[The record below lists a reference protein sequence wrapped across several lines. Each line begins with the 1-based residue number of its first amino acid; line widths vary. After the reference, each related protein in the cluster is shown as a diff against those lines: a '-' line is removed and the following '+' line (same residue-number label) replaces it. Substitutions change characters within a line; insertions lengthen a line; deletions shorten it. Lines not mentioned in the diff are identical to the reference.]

1 MTTKNENSTATENAT
16 NDSLNI
22 VPEDDNMQADTGTDT
37 GAGPSSPEDTPNA
50 ENPYRSTIEQQN
62 STIQALM
69 EQNERLTTQINKL
82 IRNGAAIVD
91 DSSTGSV
98 SMPDNPDITASDD
111 YIPLKDLG
119 SEFGKR

>member
-1 MTTKNENSTATENAT
+1 MTKNNENAT
-16 NDSLNI
+16 SATNDNLNI

-37 GAGPSSPEDTPNA
+37 GAGVSTPEDTQA
-50 ENPYRSTIEQQN
+50 GNPYQSTIEQQN

-69 EQNERLTTQINKL
+69 EQNERLTVQINKL

-91 DSSTGSV
+91 DSSTGNASI
-98 SMPDNPDITASDD
+98 PDNPDITVSDD

>member
-1 MTTKNENSTATENAT
+1 MMKNNENAT
-16 NDSLNI
+16 NATNDNLNI
-22 VPEDDNMQADTGTDT
+22 VPEDDNIQPDTGTDT
-37 GAGPSSPEDTPNA
+37 GAGVSTPEDTPNA
-50 ENPYRSTIEQQN
+50 ENPYQSTIEQQN

-91 DSSTGSV
+91 DSSTGSA
-98 SMPDNPDITASDD
+98 SLPDNPDITVSDD
-111 YIPLKDLG
+111 YVPLKDLG

>member
-1 MTTKNENSTATENAT
+1 MTTNNENAT
-16 NDSLNI
+16 NTTTNDNLNI
-22 VPEDDNMQADTGTDT
+22 VPEDDNIQPDTGTDT
-37 GAGPSSPEDTPNA
+37 GAGASTPEDTPKA
-50 ENPYRSTIEQQN
+50 ENPYQSTIEQQN
-62 STIQALM
+62 STIQALI

-91 DSSTGSV
+91 DSSTGNT
-98 SMPDNPDITASDD
+98 SMPDNPDITANDD

>member
-1 MTTKNENSTATENAT
+1 MTKNNENGNVT
-16 NDSLNI
+16 NDNLNN
-22 VPEDDNMQADTGTDT
+22 VPEDDNIQPDTGTDN
-37 GAGPSSPEDTPNA
+37 GAGSSSPEDTPKP
-50 ENPYRSTIEQQN
+50 ENPYQSTIDQQN

-91 DSSTGSV
+91 DSSTGNASI
-98 SMPDNPDITASDD
+98 PDNPDITENDD

>member
-1 MTTKNENSTATENAT
+1 MTMKNENAT
-16 NDSLNI
+16 NTTNDNLNI

-37 GAGPSSPEDTPNA
+37 GAGASTPEDTPKA
-50 ENPYRSTIEQQN
+50 ENPYQSTIEQQN

-82 IRNGAAIVD
+82 IRNGAVIVD
-91 DSSTGSV
+91 DSSTDNV
-98 SMPDNPDITASDD
+98 PTPDNPDITANDD

>member
-1 MTTKNENSTATENAT
+1 MTKMNEDGNTT
-16 NDSLNI
+16 NPAGDNLPAI
-22 VPEDDNMQADTGTDT
+22 PEDGNIQSGTGTDT
-37 GAGPSSPEDTPNA
+37 GAGASAPEDTPKP
-50 ENPYRSTIEQQN
+50 ENPYQSTIEQQN
-62 STIQALM
+62 STIQALI

-91 DSSTGSV
+91 DSSTGNTP
-98 SMPDNPDITASDD
+98 MPDNPDITADDD

>member
-1 MTTKNENSTATENAT
+1 MTTNNENGNAT
-16 NDSLNI
+16 NDNLNPA
-22 VPEDDNMQADTGTDT
+22 PEDDNIQPGTGTDT
-37 GAGPSSPEDTPNA
+37 GAGASTPEDTPKP
-50 ENPYRSTIEQQN
+50 ENPYQSTIEQQN

-91 DSSTGSV
+91 DSSTGSA
-98 SMPDNPDITASDD
+98 SIPDNPDITENDD
-111 YIPLKDLG
+111 YVPLKDLG

>member
-1 MTTKNENSTATENAT
+1 MTKSNENTTNVT
-16 NDSLNI
+16 NDDLNI
-22 VPEDDNMQADTGTDT
+22 VPEGDNMQADTGTDT
-37 GAGPSSPEDTPNA
+37 GAGASTPEDTPKA
-50 ENPYRSTIEQQN
+50 ENPYQSTINQQN

-91 DSSTGSV
+91 ESSTGNASI
-98 SMPDNPDITASDD
+98 PDNPDIAVSDD
-111 YIPLKDLG
+111 YVPLKDLG